1 MGPLLPRAGTLS
13 FSSRANEKEPGF
25 PRLFFS
31 SGTTAGG
38 AAIGCGV
45 DGVSTSKRVNTME
58 RKKIRACLLL
68 AGLMSACAA
77 GAASAGD
84 VALSPAQRGALAGSF
99 VRKWGAYVE
108 RVHAVPVADWAMRMV
123 PTFVH
128 AEPERI
134 RHALVASTFDAALA
148 DLDRGLSRP
157 SGGAKPAKVLG
168 AAGSDLVYTPLA
180 PCRIVDTRVAGGPIA
195 AGQSRAFNASAAAGG
210 GYAAQ
215 GGSAGDCGS
224 LTSNLAGAVVLNVTT
239 VGPSIAGYATVYPY
253 GDVRPATA
261 SVNYGAGG
269 IVNNTVVTRIPSPPQ
284 NKDFNLYSLA
294 TSDYVIDIV
303 GYYAAPVATELSCVA
318 TKSPLVVDPALSFRI
333 FPGACPAGY
342 SFVAGSCRTE
352 NIVADR
358 IDWTITGM
366 YMEDA
371 TSRMRPACTGI
382 NRSDTTVTV
391 TAIVQCCRV
400 PGR

>member
-1 MGPLLPRAGTLS
+1 
-13 FSSRANEKEPGF
+13 
-25 PRLFFS
+25 
-31 SGTTAGG
+31 
-38 AAIGCGV
+38 
-45 DGVSTSKRVNTME
+45 ME
-58 RKKIRACLLL
+58 RKKIRSCLLL

-128 AEPERI
+128 AEPERF
-134 RHALVASTFDAALA
+134 RHALVAPTFDEALA
-148 DLDRGLSRP
+148 DLDRGMSRP
-157 SGGAKPAKVLG
+157 SAGAKPAKVLG
-168 AAGSDLVYTPLA
+168 ASGSDLVYTPLA

-210 GYAAQ
+210 GYAVQ

-253 GDVRPATA
+253 GDPRPATA

-284 NKDFNLYSLA
+284 NKDFNVYSLA

-303 GYYAAPVATELSCVA
+303 GYYAAPVASELSCVA
-318 TKSPLVVDPALSFRI
+318 SRLQLTVNPTSDFRI
-333 FPGACPAGY
+333 FPGVCPAGY
-342 SFVAGSCRTE
+342 TFVSGSCRAE
-352 NIVADR
+352 NIVVDR

-366 YMEDA
+366 FMDD
-371 TSRMRPACTGI
+371 TTLKMRPACTGI
-382 NRSDTTVTV
+382 NRSDTSV
-391 TAIVQCCRV
+391 IISSYSQCCRI

>member
-1 MGPLLPRAGTLS
+1 MKGKTVH
-13 FSSRANEKEPGF
+13 
-25 PRLFFS
+25 
-31 SGTTAGG
+31 SG
-38 AAIGCGV
+38 
-45 DGVSTSKRVNTME
+45 
-58 RKKIRACLLL
+58 LL
-68 AGLMSACAA
+68 AAGLVFSCAA
-77 GAASAGD
+77 GSAHAAEHAG
-84 VALSPAQRGALAGSF
+84 LSPAQRGALAGKF

-128 AEPERI
+128 AEPERF
-134 RHALVASTFDAALA
+134 RHALAASTFDEALA
-148 DLDRGLSRP
+148 DLDRGMLRP
-157 SGGAKPAKVLG
+157 SAGAKPAKILG
-168 AAGSDLVYTPLA
+168 ASGSDLVYTPLA

-253 GDVRPATA
+253 GDPRPAAA

-284 NKDFNLYSLA
+284 NKDFNVYSLA

-303 GYYAAPVATELSCVA
+303 GYYAAPVATVLDTTIAQA
-318 TKSPLVVDPALSFRI
+318 TKSIA
-333 FPGACPAGY
+333 
-342 SFVAGSCRTE
+342 AGSDGFVSVPVCPDGY
-352 NIVADR
+352 AK
-358 IDWTITGM
+358 TGV
-366 YMEDA
+366 YCAGAGFLPNTYLKEA
-371 TSRMRPACTGI
+371 GPI
-382 NRSDTTVTV
+382 NCMFHNGSNQAETFI
-391 TAIVQCCRV
+391 AYVQCARV

>member
-1 MGPLLPRAGTLS
+1 MKGKTVH
-13 FSSRANEKEPGF
+13 
-25 PRLFFS
+25 
-31 SGTTAGG
+31 SG
-38 AAIGCGV
+38 
-45 DGVSTSKRVNTME
+45 
-58 RKKIRACLLL
+58 LL
-68 AGLMSACAA
+68 AAGLVFSCAA
-77 GAASAGD
+77 GSAHAAEHAG
-84 VALSPAQRGALAGSF
+84 LSPAQRGALAGSF

-128 AEPERI
+128 AEPERF
-134 RHALVASTFDAALA
+134 RHALAASTFDEALA
-148 DLDRGLSRP
+148 DLDRGMLRP
-157 SGGAKPAKVLG
+157 SAGAKPAKILG
-168 AAGSDLVYTPLA
+168 ASGSDLVYTPLA

-253 GDVRPATA
+253 GDPRPATA

-284 NKDFNLYSLA
+284 NKDFNVYSLA

-318 TKSPLVVDPALSFRI
+318 IKSPLVVDPAFSFRI
-333 FPGACPAGY
+333 FPGACPTGY
-342 SFVAGSCRTE
+342 SLVAGSCRTE
-352 NIVADR
+352 NIVADLV
-358 IDWTITGM
+358 DWTITGM
-366 YMEDA
+366 YMNE
-371 TSRMRPACTGI
+371 TTLKMQPACTGI
-382 NRSDTTVTV
+382 NRSDATITV
-391 TAIVQCCRV
+391 TAFAQCCRV